1 MRMDILSL
9 ISYIFFI
16 SSFVN
21 KFNLAGLLTLETES
35 EAREEEED
43 ESKLGLKVLALG
55 RWLL

>member
-1 MRMDILSL
+1 MDILSL